1 MSGLAQIFSRNVL
14 ACRYSEATN
23 EKLCLSANSRQSA
36 SGVTTSQAKLIDI
49 PYYVP
54 NDRDITAVE

>member
-14 ACRYSEATN
+14 AYRYSEATN
-23 EKLCLSANSRQSA
+23 EKLYLFANSRQSA
-36 SGVTTSQAKLIDI
+36 SGDTTSQAKLIDI
-49 PYYVP
+49 PNYVP